1 VSAVPRPAA
10 AAGLTPR
17 DQAAWIARDAVE
29 CLPEGEL
36 ERKLGLGRPLRVK
49 LGVDP
54 TAPDITLGHTVVL
67 GKRREFQELGHT
79 AVLIIG
85 DYTARVGD
93 PSGRSTVRP
102 ALSDAQIAANVAT
115 YREQAVTVLDP
126 DRLELRFNG
135 EWLDMS
141 MASLFALARTTT
153 VGQLLERSDFARRYA
168 EHAPISLLELLYPML
183 QGYDSV
189 AIRADVEL
197 GGTDQTFNL
206 LLGREI
212 QRSYGQPEQAVLTM
226 GLLTGTD
233 GTRKMSKSVGNYIG
247 VSEPPAE
254 IYGKT
259 LSIPDGSLPEW
270 YRMLLDRAPDPALS
284 SRDAKRGLA
293 RALVTRFHDAAA
305 AAAAQ
310 EGFDRVHVRHELPED
325 IAELGFRAVDHRVH
339 LPALLAAAFGVSTSQ
354 ARRSLAQGAV
364 RINGEPVAD
373 GTLDVDS
380 HSLQGAVLQLGRRQF
395 VRVRITPPG

>member
-67 GKRREFQELGHT
+67 GKLREFQELGHT

-102 ALSDAQIAANVAT
+102 VLSDAQIAANVAT

>member
-1 VSAVPRPAA
+1 MSDPLVSPV
-10 AAGLTPR
+10 
-17 DQAAWIARDAVE
+17 DQAAWLTRDAVD
-29 CLPEGEL
+29 CLPDGTL
-36 ERKLGLGRPLRVK
+36 AAKLALGRPLRVK

-67 GKRREFQELGHT
+67 GKLREFQELGHT

-102 ALSDAQIAANVAT
+102 VLTDAQIAANVAT

-153 VGQLLERSDFARRYA
+153 VGQLLERSDFARRFTD
-168 EHAPISLLELLYPML
+168 HAPISVLELLYPML

-189 AIRADVEL
+189 AIEADVEL

-212 QRSYGQPEQAVLTM
+212 QRAYGRPEQTILTM
-226 GLLTGTD
+226 VLLTGTD
-233 GTRKMSKSVGNYIG
+233 GVRKMSKSVGNFIG
-247 VSEPPAE
+247 VTEPPGE
-254 IYGKT
+254 MYGKT
-259 LSIPDGSLPEW
+259 LSIPDGSLGEW
-270 YRMLLDRAPDPALS
+270 YRMLLDFSPDPALGP
-284 SRDAKRGLA
+284 RDAKRALA
-293 RALVTRFHDAAA
+293 RGIVARFYDSAAA
-305 AAAAQ
+305 TAAELQ
-310 EGFDRVHVRHELPED
+310 FDQVHVRHELPD
-325 IAELGFRAVDHRVH
+325 DVPDVAVPVPPGLVH
-339 LPALLAAAFGVSTSQ
+339 LPALLAAVFGVSTSQ
-354 ARRSLAQGAV
+354 ARRSLKEGAV
-364 RINGEPVAD
+364 RIDGEVVGPEA
-373 GTLDVDS
+373 LDVVRE
-380 HSLQGAVLQLGRRQF
+380 AVDGRVIALGRRRF
-395 VRVRITPPG
+395 ARVRLAPAD

>member
-1 VSAVPRPAA
+1 MSHPPSSAV
-10 AAGLTPR
+10 
-17 DQAAWIARDAVE
+17 DQAAWLTRDAVD

-36 ERKLGLGRPLRVK
+36 ATKLGLGRPLRVK

-67 GKRREFQELGHT
+67 RKLREFQELGHT

-102 ALSDAQIAANVAT
+102 VLSDAQIAENVAT
-115 YREQAVTVLDP
+115 YREQAVKVLDS

-168 EHAPISLLELLYPML
+168 EHAPISVLELLYPML

-189 AIRADVEL
+189 AIEADVEL

-212 QRSYGQPEQAVLTM
+212 QRAYGRPEQDILTM

-233 GTRKMSKSVGNYIG
+233 GVRKMSKSVGNYIG
-247 VSEPPAE
+247 VAESPAE
-254 IYGKT
+254 MYGKT
-259 LSIPDGSLPEW
+259 LSIPDASLPEW
-270 YRMLLDRAPDPALS
+270 YRLVLDASPDPALGP
-284 SRDAKRGLA
+284 RDAKRALA
-293 RALVTRFHDAAA
+293 RGIVTRFHGAAA
-305 AAAAQ
+305 ASDAEAR
-310 EGFDRVHVRHELPED
+310 FDQVHVRRELPSDMPDVEF
-325 IAELGFRAVDHRVH
+325 AAPPGPVH
-339 LPALLAAAFGVSTSQ
+339 LPALLAAAFGISTSQ
-354 ARRSLAQGAV
+354 ARRSLSEGAV
-364 RINGEPVAD
+364 RIDGEVIGPER
-373 GTLDVDS
+373 LDVERETVD
-380 HSLQGAVLQLGRRQF
+380 GRVLALGRRRF
-395 VRVRITPPG
+395 ARVRLVAMD